1 MRLHQFAAA
10 VAVVLCGSCGSKTP
24 PADRPNP
31 PVLIDAAP
39 AADATPVALPTP
51 PPVEVA
57 LPAGF
62 PDTVAGHQLAW
73 VIDVITQRK
82 GAVDVAEVEQHF
94 DPSFLAAVPADK
106 TAAVFGQLATQA
118 GSMTITAVKS
128 GSDANG
134 LRALAT
140 VAGTT
145 LAITLSVDPAGG
157 KIVGLLFAPA
167 DDDSA
172 RPKTYAEAE
181 KLLPTLAEHAS
192 LLIATV
198 DKNGGCKAV
207 HAINSKDELAIGS
220 TFKLYVL
227 LALTDQILAGKLD
240 WSTELEV
247 RDEWK
252 SLPSGVTQDDPAG
265 TKLGVRELAERM
277 ISISDNTA
285 TDHLLYTVGRRK
297 VEAALGAAKH
307 AKPKLDTPFLGTREL
322 FVLKLMMAH
331 DDVDK
336 FIQLGAEKRRAKL
349 DGDIAAMKPT
359 LEGVEAWKD
368 ARRIETLEWFA
379 SGEDLCRVMG
389 AIRKRAKAA
398 KAAPVLEVLSKNPGM
413 PFDAQKFPYV
423 GFKGGSEPGV
433 LNLTWLLRRDD
444 DKWFVVSLGFNSS
457 ADPLPDEMKVLG
469 FAKGVIDVLAAE
481 K

>member
-10 VAVVLCGSCGSKTP
+10 VVVVLCGACGSKTP
-24 PADRPNP
+24 PTDHPNP
-31 PVLIDAAP
+31 PGPADAAP
-39 AADATPVALPTP
+39 APDATPVALPTP

-73 VIDVITQRK
+73 VMDVITQRK

-94 DPSFLAAVPADK
+94 DKTFLAAVPADK
-106 TAAVFGQLATQA
+106 TAAVFGQLAQQA
-118 GSMTITAVKS
+118 GSMTITEVKTET
-128 GSDANG
+128 GDA
-134 LRALAT
+134 LRAKAT

-145 LAITLSVDPAGG
+145 LAITLSVDPVGG

-192 LLIATV
+192 LYIATV

-220 TFKLYVL
+220 TFKLYIL
-227 LALTDQILAGKLD
+227 LALTDQVLAGKID

-265 TKLGVRELAERM
+265 TKLSVRELAERM

-297 VEAALGAAKH
+297 VEAALKTAKH

-322 FVLKLMMAH
+322 FALKLMMAH

-389 AIRKRAKAA
+389 AINKRAKAA

-413 PFDAQKFPYV
+413 PFDTKKFPYV

-444 DKWFVVSLGFNSS
+444 DKTFVVSLGFNSS
-457 ADPLPDEMKVLG
+457 NDPLPDEMKVLG
-469 FAKGVIDVLAAE
+469 FAKGVIDLLAAE